1 MTEYRSFGNSTS
13 IENIKMSNG
22 CLTCMLT
29 EVSTLEQKIVDKIKF
44 AEKYNIPYEGLIE
57 LIKEM
62 NLL

>member
-1 MTEYRSFGNSTS
+1 
-13 IENIKMSNG
+13 MSNG
-22 CLTCMLT
+22 CLTCTLT